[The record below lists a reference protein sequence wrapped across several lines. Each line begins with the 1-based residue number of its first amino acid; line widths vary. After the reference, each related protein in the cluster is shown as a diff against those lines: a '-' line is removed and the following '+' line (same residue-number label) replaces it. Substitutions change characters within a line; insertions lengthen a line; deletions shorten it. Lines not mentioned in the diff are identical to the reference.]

1 MRYPR
6 HFCAA
11 AVLTLVLAFPAV
23 SGEMG
28 FPISSPPEPPPPQQS
43 VTAGEMGFPVTAM
56 DEIDPWTGIASS
68 LINVLSAF

>member
-11 AVLTLVLAFPAV
+11 AVLTLALAFPAV
-23 SGEMG
+23 AGEMG
-28 FPISSPPEPPPPQQS
+28 FPVAPPEPPPQQQQS
-43 VTAGEMGFPVTAM
+43 VTGEMGFPVTAT
-56 DEIDPWTGIASS
+56 DEIDLWTGIAGS